1 MTYPNERQIE
11 YWTSR
16 AIEEYFENEGYNVV
30 AVPNSQ
36 RVEHLVPFDH
46 LFVGRRVKVFGLQYK
61 RLYPNPDHWRLEE
74 WQHRQMQR
82 YDWIYY
88 ALSGVRS
95 VRQHRN
101 ALHLLQLTRSD
112 FPYRSQ
118 LRPDDLGSNPGQI
131 GYARWGG
138 FVQGLFGCIFG
149 WQLQSPKEALA
160 VLGIARDL
168 AEALI
173 DLYFVALDARVVIRS
188 SPFIADVGGDEP
200 FGLSTREQEQFD

>member
-16 AIEEYFENEGYNVV
+16 AIEEYFENEGYNVM

-46 LFVGRRVKVFGLQYK
+46 LFVGRGIKVFGLQYK

-74 WQHRQMQR
+74 WQHRRMQQ
-82 YDWIYY
+82 YGWIYY
-88 ALSGVRS
+88 ALSGVRC
-95 VRQHRN
+95 VREHRN
-101 ALHLLQLTRSD
+101 ALHLLQLTRPD
-112 FPYRSQ
+112 FQFRST
-118 LRPDDLGSNPGQI
+118 LRPGDLGIGRI

-138 FVQGLFGCIFG
+138 FVRDLFRCRLG
-149 WQLQSPKEALA
+149 WRLQSREE
-160 VLGIARDL
+160 VRETLGIARDL

-200 FGLSTREQEQFD
+200 FGLSTREQKEVD